1 MHPESSRASTDASAS
16 CAAALE
22 ALLDGCREAQAR
34 GVPTELV
41 GGRIAPL
48 VLDFAL
54 RAREARLPPQRA
66 LQSLRDV
73 LDPLELLPEEH
84 RALMRRAIDTYYQ
97 VSVSGILRGE

>member
-1 MHPESSRASTDASAS
+1 MHPEPSRAPTDASSS
-16 CAAALE
+16 CTAALE
-22 ALLDGCREAQAR
+22 ALLEGCRDAQAR
-34 GVPTELV
+34 GVPPELV

-54 RAREARLPPQRA
+54 RAREARLPPPRA
-66 LQSLRDV
+66 LQALRDV
-73 LDPLELLPEEH
+73 LEPLALLPEEE